1 MNRIILRNTVI
12 GSLLILISLW
22 NCSVDVQAQDIYRPL
37 RERMVAEQI
46 EARGISDEK
55 VLSAMRKVERHR
67 FVPEKYRGEAYGD
80 HPLPIGEGQT
90 ISQPYVV
97 ALMTE
102 VVKPQPDIKVLEI
115 GTGSGYQ
122 AAVLAEL
129 CKSVYTIEIV
139 EKLGRQAQIILA
151 GLYKNVQVKIGDG
164 YQGWPE
170 QAPFD
175 AILVTCSPT
184 HVPQPLADQL
194 REGGKMV
201 IPVGKE
207 RNQNLVVLTKT
218 DGKLLQEA
226 IIPVRFVKMVDSQ
239 GKTY

>member
-1 MNRIILRNTVI
+1 
-12 GSLLILISLW
+12 
-22 NCSVDVQAQDIYRPL
+22 
-37 RERMVAEQI
+37 MVAEQI
-46 EARGISDEK
+46 EARGIRDK
-55 VLSAMRKVERHR
+55 KILAAMRKVERHR
-67 FVPEKYRGEAYGD
+67 FVPENYRDGAYGD

-90 ISQPYVV
+90 ISQPYIV
-97 ALMTE
+97 ALMTA
-102 VVKPQPDIKVLEI
+102 VVKPQPGMKVLEI

-139 EKLGRQAQIILA
+139 EKLGKQAQIILTE
-151 GLYKNVQVKIGDG
+151 LYKNVQVKIGDG
-164 YQGWPE
+164 YQGWPD

-207 RNQNLVVLTKT
+207 GNQNLVVLTKT
-218 DGKLLQEA
+218 AGKLLQEA